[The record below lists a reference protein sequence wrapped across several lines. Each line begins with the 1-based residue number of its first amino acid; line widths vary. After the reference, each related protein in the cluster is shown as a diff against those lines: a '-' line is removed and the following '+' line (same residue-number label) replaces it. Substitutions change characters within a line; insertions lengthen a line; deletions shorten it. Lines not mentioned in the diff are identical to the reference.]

1 MFSWLLPLSNDIM
14 MMLSCYELYNDITQR
29 QWNSVYIKEPLD
41 ANNYPLKAGT
51 GFQILHPNPYFLY
64 ALNSARH
71 WEHLPRPSAGC
82 LWLGILDL
90 FPTWHVQRRPK
101 PAAS

>member
-41 ANNYPLKAGT
+41 ANNYP
-51 GFQILHPNPYFLY
+51 
-64 ALNSARH
+64 
-71 WEHLPRPSAGC
+71 
-82 LWLGILDL
+82 
-90 FPTWHVQRRPK
+90 
-101 PAAS
+101 